1 MRVQDRGLA
10 TGLQNFG
17 MTIGTLLSVGVLYT
31 ITASISPDIAF
42 PAMSVL
48 MVVWVGIIITTGMIT
63 EPKQM
68 TEREVRK

>member
-1 MRVQDRGLA
+1 
-10 TGLQNFG
+10 

-48 MVVWVGIIITTGMIT
+48 MVIWVGIIITTGMIT
-63 EPKQM
+63 EPK
-68 TEREVRK
+68 

>member
-48 MVVWVGIIITTGMIT
+48 MVIWVGIIITTGMIT

>member
-1 MRVQDRGLA
+1 
-10 TGLQNFG
+10 

-31 ITASISPDIAF
+31 ITAKISPDIAF

>member
-1 MRVQDRGLA
+1 VRVQDRGLA

-31 ITASISPDIAF
+31 ITAKISPDIAF

>member
-31 ITASISPDIAF
+31 ITAKISPDIAF
-42 PAMSVL
+42 PVMSVL

>member
-31 ITASISPDIAF
+31 ITAKISPDIAF

>member
-1 MRVQDRGLA
+1 MTVQDRGLA

-31 ITASISPDIAF
+31 ITAKISPDIAF

>member
-1 MRVQDRGLA
+1 VRVQDRGLA

>member
-31 ITASISPDIAF
+31 ITAKISPDIAF

-63 EPKQM
+63 EPKHM